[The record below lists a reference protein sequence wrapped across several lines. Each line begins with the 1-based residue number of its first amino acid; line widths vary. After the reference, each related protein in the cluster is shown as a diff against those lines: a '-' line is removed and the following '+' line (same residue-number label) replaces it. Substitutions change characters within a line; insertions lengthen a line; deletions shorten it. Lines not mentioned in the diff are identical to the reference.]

1 MRQKKKWSE
10 LSPAAKRAIIIG
22 GIAEVVVTTIAAR
35 DLRRRPSASVRSPKA
50 LWFLSFS
57 VQPIGAPLYL
67 IAGRRRN
74 G

>member
-35 DLRRRPSASVRSPKA
+35 DLRRRPSASVRGPKA
-50 LWFLSFS
+50 LWLLSFS

>member
-10 LSPAAKRAIIIG
+10 LSPAARRAVIVG
-22 GIAEVVVTTIAAR
+22 GIAEVIVTTIAAQ
-35 DLRRRPSASVRSPKA
+35 DLRHRSSASVRGPKA
-50 LWFLSFS
+50 LWALSFC

-67 IAGRRRN
+67 IAGRRRH